1 MRELFEEEIKQS
13 MAMLQADRIDEQPTM
28 PRPALSREA
37 LLGSGLRAVVEPE
50 SSMEETPSE
59 LRGNA
64 GQAMPTAAAQASL
77 TAGSSTD
84 IHYVDTEEPPRTSR
98 LAVAL
103 AVITGMIAVLGLS
116 AAGWFFWLA
125 DDHEANKKPRPDLTP
140 AVIVETPTPSEP
152 AKQAGPTEEPISPV
166 NEPGLANEATPPEPD
181 PDPADGASAG
191 TPAADG
197 DPEAKAD
204 APVPAEPSS
213 PPKDDNTK
221 ASADTR
227 SPRS

>member
-1 MRELFEEEIKQS
+1 M
-13 MAMLQADRIDEQPTM
+13 
-28 PRPALSREA
+28 
-37 LLGSGLRAVVEPE
+37 
-50 SSMEETPSE
+50 
-59 LRGNA
+59 
-64 GQAMPTAAAQASL
+64 
-77 TAGSSTD
+77 
-84 IHYVDTEEPPRTSR
+84 
-98 LAVAL
+98 
-103 AVITGMIAVLGLS
+103 
-116 AAGWFFWLA
+116 
-125 DDHEANKKPRPDLTP
+125 
-140 AVIVETPTPSEP
+140 ETPTPSEP

-221 ASADTR
+221 ASADTGR
-227 SPRS
+227 SETKKTPKRTGTKSTSGSKPKWDPDSPVPF